1 MSTEKTQIPII
12 QENVERRWQSILAAS
27 EQFPLFSDYQNDI
40 KQILALSPF
49 VGELIA
55 TQPKVLAE
63 ILEHQWHIHADAA
76 SLCTLLAEQLEN
88 VESEPNLLAALRQF
102 RQTHMAALAWRDLTH
117 RQTIET
123 SLSQVSQLADA
134 LIMGAY
140 HWLYAHLCER
150 HGTPQGPFGPQP
162 MLVLGMG
169 KLGGHELNFSSDID
183 LIFAYPLK
191 GETDHP
197 RKPLENQPFFTKLAQ
212 KLIAALNKITVHGQV
227 FRVDM
232 RLRPF
237 GESGPL
243 VAHFGALEDYYQDQ
257 GRQWERYAMIKA
269 RILNPSCR
277 YTEQLE
283 SILQPFIYRRYLD
296 FTTLDAIRDMK
307 QLINKELRRRQLHN
321 NIKLGPGGIR
331 EVEFFAQSF
340 QLIHGGREAR
350 LQSRQLIHVLHQ
362 LVELQLIEQDDI
374 DTLIADYYFL
384 RKAEHTLQQFNDQ
397 QTQLLPDEPW
407 PQHVL
412 TQVMG
417 FEDYASFLAEL
428 EQVMGRIHAQFN
440 QLVAEPGDEAQQ
452 HNSLFTRCK
461 DAWVVTMTDVEFSQ
475 LFETELAPD
484 NARILFDQLSDF
496 RQSLSRHRIGQKGE
510 DTLAKLIPEL
520 LYFMLQQCPG
530 DTVILFPRLCS
541 VISAITGRTTYL
553 DLLHENPNVLKQLI
567 KLCARSEWIT
577 EQIRSFPLL
586 LDELLT
592 PLYLQQQQTDITL
605 CFAEYND
612 ELRQAL
618 LRVEPDDIEQLM
630 EQWRQFKLSQQ
641 LRIAASDISGSLPVA
656 KVSDKLTALAEVM
669 LHAVL
674 NSAWGQVTE
683 KFGAPGHLQEG
694 EFGFLIIG
702 YGKLGGYELGYG
714 SDLDL
719 VFLHNAP
726 QDSITNGKKAIS
738 AQQFYIKLSQRIM
751 HLLNTK
757 TMAGQL
763 YETDLRLRPSGNS
776 GLLCCH
782 ENGFAHYQENE
793 AWTWEHQAL
802 VRARS
807 IVGDTAL
814 HDSFMRIRQTILQ
827 RQRTLPALVEDVV
840 SMREKMRQH
849 LLDTKADGL
858 DLKQCEGGITD
869 IEFMTQFWVL
879 GYAHQFP
886 ALVKWTDNLRIIDT
900 VADVGLLSPEQ
911 AETLQSAYLTLR
923 DHYHQLTLSGVKLA
937 SQTDV
942 LNEIRQQVSALWQS
956 CLGDKRTADNKE

>member
-12 QENVERRWQSILAAS
+12 EENVQRQWQTLEAAS
-27 EQFPLFSDYQNDI
+27 EQYPVFHQYQDDI
-40 KQILALSPF
+40 KRILALSPF
-49 VGELIA
+49 VGNLVT
-55 TQPKVLAE
+55 TQPGTLAD
-63 ILEHQWHIHADAA
+63 ILNNQWHIHADMPSICDTLTA
-76 SLCTLLAEQLEN
+76 SLAQIDT
-88 VESEPNLLAALRQF
+88 EPKLLAALRKF
-102 RQTHMAALAWRDLTH
+102 RQLHMAALAWRDMTN
-117 RQTIET
+117 QQSIQT
-123 SLSQVSQLADA
+123 SLSQVSLLADS

-140 HWLYAHLCER
+140 HWLYSYFCER
-150 HGTPQGPFGPQP
+150 HGTPQGPYGPQP
-162 MLVLGMG
+162 MLILGMG

-183 LIFAYPLK
+183 LIFSYPQK
-191 GETDHP
+191 GETDHS
-197 RKPLENQPFFTKLAQ
+197 RKPVENQQFFTKLAQ
-212 KLIAALNKITVHGQV
+212 KLIAALNKVTVDGQV
-227 FRVDM
+227 YRVDM

-237 GESGPL
+237 GDSGPL

-269 RILNPSCR
+269 RVLNAPGPYR
-277 YTEQLE
+277 EQLE
-283 SILQPFIYRRYLD
+283 DILQPFIYKRYLD
-296 FTTLDAIRDMK
+296 FTTLDAIREMK
-307 QLINKELRRRQLHN
+307 QLINKELRRRQLQN

-340 QLIHGGREAR
+340 QLIHGGREAS
-350 LQSRQLIHVLHQ
+350 LQSRKLITVLHQ
-362 LVELQLIEQDDI
+362 LVDLQLIEQDAI
-374 DTLIADYYFL
+374 TSLIEDYYFL

-397 QTQLLPDEPW
+397 QTQLLPTEDW
-407 PQHVL
+407 PQFTL

-417 FEDYASFLAEL
+417 FDSYESFLHEL
-428 EQVMGRIHAQFN
+428 NDVMARIHDQFN
-440 QLVAEPGDEAQQ
+440 QLVAEPGDENQQ
-452 HNSLFTRCK
+452 QDSLFVRCK
-461 DAWVVTMTDVEFSQ
+461 DAWIVSMNEPEFAD
-475 LFETELAPD
+475 LFKLELAPD
-484 NARILFDQLSDF
+484 NARTLFTQLSDF

-553 DLLHENPNVLKQLI
+553 DLLHENPSVLKQLI

-618 LRVEPDDIEQLM
+618 LRVEPDDTEQLM

-641 LRIAASDISGSLPVA
+641 LRIAASDISGSLPIN

-674 NSAWGQVTE
+674 HSAWGQVTE
-683 KFGAPGHLQEG
+683 KFGAPAHLQEG

-726 QDSITNGKKAIS
+726 QDSMTTGKKSVS

-763 YETDLRLRPSGNS
+763 YETDLRLRPSGNA

-782 ENGFAHYQENE
+782 ESGFAHYQENE

-807 IVGDTAL
+807 IVGDTSL
-814 HDSFMRIRQTILQ
+814 HDSFMHIRQRILQ
-827 RQRTLPALVEDVV
+827 RQRALPALTDDVV
-840 SMREKMRQH
+840 SMRKKMRDH
-849 LLDTKADGL
+849 LLDTKAEGV

-879 GYAHQFP
+879 GYAHEHP
-886 ALVKWTDNLRIIDT
+886 SLVKWTDNLRIIDT
-900 VADVGLLSPEQ
+900 VADVGLITADQ
-911 AETLQSAYLTLR
+911 ASTLQEAYLTLR

-937 SQTDV
+937 NQTDD
-942 LNEIRQQVSALWQS
+942 LNTIRQRVSALWHT
-956 CLGDKRTADNKE
+956 CLLGNS

>member
-12 QENVERRWQSILAAS
+12 AENVHRQWQTVSAAS
-27 EQFPLFSDYQNDI
+27 EQYPIFNQYQDDI
-40 KQILALSPF
+40 KRIMGLSPF
-49 VGELIA
+49 VGNLVT
-55 TQPKVLAE
+55 TQPGVLAD
-63 ILEHQWHIHADAA
+63 ILQNQWHIYADMPSICEGLTV
-76 SLCTLLAEQLEN
+76 SLAQVDTEPKLLE
-88 VESEPNLLAALRQF
+88 ALRKF
-102 RQTHMAALAWRDLTH
+102 RQLHMAALAWRDMTN
-117 RQTIET
+117 QQSIQA
-123 SLSQVSQLADA
+123 SLSQVSLLADT
-134 LIMGAY
+134 LIMDAY
-140 HWLYAHLCER
+140 HWLYDYFCAR
-150 HGTPQGPFGPQP
+150 HGTPQGPHGPQP
-162 MLVLGMG
+162 MLILGMG

-183 LIFAYPLK
+183 LIFSYPQK
-191 GETDHP
+191 GETDHS
-197 RKPLENQPFFTKLAQ
+197 RKPIENQQFFTKLAQ
-212 KLIAALNKITVHGQV
+212 KLIAALNKITVDGQV

-269 RILNPSCR
+269 RILNASSPYR
-277 YTEQLE
+277 DQLE
-283 SILQPFIYRRYLD
+283 DILQPFIYKRYLD
-296 FTTLDAIRDMK
+296 FTTLDAIREMK

-340 QLIHGGREAR
+340 QLIHGGREAG
-350 LQSRQLIHVLHQ
+350 LQSRQLITVLHQ
-362 LVELQLIEQDDI
+362 LVELQLIEQDAI
-374 DTLIADYYFL
+374 TTLIEDYYFL

-397 QTQLLPDEPW
+397 QTQLLPTEDW
-407 PQHVL
+407 PQVTL
-412 TQVMG
+412 AQVMG
-417 FEDYASFLAEL
+417 FDSYESFLNAL
-428 EQVMGRIHAQFN
+428 SNVMVRIHDQFN
-440 QLVAEPGDEAQQ
+440 QLVAEPGDENQQ
-452 HNSLFTRCK
+452 QDSLFVRCK
-461 DAWVVTMTDVEFSQ
+461 DAWVVSMTESEFSA
-475 LFETELAPD
+475 LFEVELAPD
-484 NARILFDQLSDF
+484 NARTLFTQLNDF

-553 DLLHENPNVLKQLI
+553 DLLHENPSVLKQLI

-592 PLYLQQQQTDITL
+592 PLYLQQQQTDIAL

-618 LRVEPDDIEQLM
+618 LRVEPDDTEQLM

-641 LRIAASDISGSLPVA
+641 LRIAASDISGSLPIA

-674 NSAWGQVTE
+674 HSAWGQVTE
-683 KFGAPGHLQEG
+683 KFGAPAHLQEG

-726 QDSITNGKKAIS
+726 QDSMTTGNKSVS

-763 YETDLRLRPSGNS
+763 YETDLRLRPSGNA

-782 ENGFAHYQENE
+782 ESGFAHYQEKE

-807 IVGDTAL
+807 IVGDTSL
-814 HDSFMRIRQTILQ
+814 HNSFMQIRQRILQ
-827 RQRTLPALVEDVV
+827 RQRALPALTEDVV
-840 SMREKMRQH
+840 SMRKKMRDH
-849 LLDTKADGL
+849 LLDAKAEGV

-879 GYAHQFP
+879 GYAHQHP
-886 ALVKWTDNLRIIDT
+886 SLVKWTDNLRIIDT
-900 VADVGLLSPEQ
+900 VAEVGLIAAEQ
-911 AETLQSAYLTLR
+911 ASTLQEAYLTLR

-937 SQTDV
+937 NQSDA
-942 LNEIRQQVSALWQS
+942 LNAIRQRVSALWQT
-956 CLGDKRTADNKE
+956 CLLGNN

>member
-1 MSTEKTQIPII
+1 MSTEKTQFPII
-12 QENVERRWQSILAAS
+12 QENAELQWQKIAS
-27 EQFPLFSDYQNDI
+27 NIQAYPIIEQYQDDI
-40 KQILALSPF
+40 RHVLGLSPF
-49 VGELIA
+49 VGEIITA
-55 TQPKVLAE
+55 QPKWLAD
-63 ILEHQWHIHADAA
+63 ILTHQWHLHADIPQ
-76 SLCTLLAEQLEN
+76 LCELLKSQLTGVEN
-88 VESEPNLLAALRQF
+88 EIKLCEVLRQF
-102 RQTHMAALAWRDLTH
+102 RQIHMAALAWRDLTN
-117 RQTIET
+117 QQSIDV
-123 SLSQVSQLADA
+123 SLSQVSVLADA
-134 LIMGAY
+134 LIMAAY
-140 HWLYAHLCER
+140 HWLYDHLCER
-150 HGTPQGPFGPQP
+150 HGTPQGPNGPQP
-162 MLVLGMG
+162 MLILGMG

-183 LIFAYPLK
+183 LIFAYPFK

-197 RKPLENQPFFTKLAQ
+197 RKPLENQQFFTKLAQ
-212 KLIAALNKITVHGQV
+212 KLISALNKVTVDGQV

-269 RILNPSCR
+269 RVLNPPCPYR
-277 YTEQLE
+277 TQLE
-283 SILQPFIYRRYLD
+283 GILQPFIYRRYLD

-307 QLINKELRRRQLHN
+307 RLINKELRRRQLTN

-340 QLIHGGREAR
+340 QLIHGGREPR
-350 LQSRQLIHVLHQ
+350 LQSRQLLIVLHQ
-362 LVELQLIEQDDI
+362 LVALKLIDKESIDSLIE
-374 DTLIADYYFL
+374 DYYFL

-407 PQHVL
+407 PQQVL
-412 TQVMG
+412 TRVMG
-417 FEDYASFLAEL
+417 YLSYTDFLDAL
-428 EQVMGRIHAQFN
+428 QQVTTRIHDQFN
-440 QLVAEPGDEAQQ
+440 QLVAEPGDEQQ
-452 HNSLFTRCK
+452 QQDALFVRCK
-461 DAWVVTMTDVEFSQ
+461 DAWVVPMTSPEFSALFAPELSPENAEALFNQ
-475 LFETELAPD
+475 L
-484 NARILFDQLSDF
+484 NDF
-496 RQSLSRHRIGQKGE
+496 RQNLSRHRIGQKGE

-520 LYFMLQQCPG
+520 LYFMLKQCPG
-530 DTVILFPRLCS
+530 ETLVLFPRLCS

-553 DLLHENPNVLKQLI
+553 DLLHENPSVLKQLI

-592 PLYLQQQQTDITL
+592 PLYLQQQQTNISL
-605 CFAEYND
+605 CFAEYTD

-618 LRVEPDDIEQLM
+618 LRVDPEDTEQLM

-641 LRIAASDISGSLPVA
+641 LRIAASDISGSLPIA
-656 KVSDKLTALAEVM
+656 RVSDKLTALAEVM

-674 NSAWGQVTE
+674 KSAWGQVTD
-683 KFGAPGHLQEG
+683 KFGAPVHLKEG
-694 EFGFLIIG
+694 EYGFLIVG

-726 QDSITNGKKAIS
+726 SDSVTTGSKSIS

-763 YETDLRLRPSGNS
+763 YETDLRLRPSGNA

-782 ENGFAHYQENE
+782 ESGFSHYQEKE

-807 IVGDTAL
+807 IVGDSAL
-814 HDSFMRIRQTILQ
+814 HDSFMRIRQSILQ
-827 RQRTLPALVEDVV
+827 RKRELPALVNDVV
-840 SMREKMRQH
+840 SMREKMREH
-849 LLDTKADGL
+849 LLDANAEGL

-886 ALVKWTDNLRIIDT
+886 SLIKWTDNLRIIDT
-900 VADVGLLSPEQ
+900 VAEVGLISVEQ
-911 AETLQSAYLTLR
+911 AQALQDAYLTLR

-937 SQTDV
+937 SQTDA
-942 LNEIRQQVSALWQS
+942 LNTIRQRVSALWQA
-956 CLGDKRTADNKE
+956 CLAK